1 MNVDLISLFLVQI
14 VIKTLRI
21 CRTLYLEEL
30 YADLHGAD
38 FFTGF
43 VVSRTTREGVL
54 CDTALSI
61 IKQFKLLFANLWM
74 KW

>member
-1 MNVDLISLFLVQI
+1 M
-14 VIKTLRI
+14 

-30 YADLHGAD
+30 YTDLHWAD

-43 VVSRTTREGVL
+43 VVSGTTREGAL

-61 IKQFKLLFANLWM
+61 IKFKLLFANLWM

>member
-1 MNVDLISLFLVQI
+1 M
-14 VIKTLRI
+14 

-30 YADLHGAD
+30 YTYLHGAD
-38 FFTGF
+38 FFAGF
-43 VVSRTTREGVL
+43 VVSGTTREGVL

-61 IKQFKLLFANLWM
+61 IKFKLLFANLWM

>member
-1 MNVDLISLFLVQI
+1 MNVDLIALFLVKI

-30 YADLHGAD
+30 CTDLHGEN

-43 VVSRTTREGVL
+43 VVSGTTREGVL

-61 IKQFKLLFANLWM
+61 IKFKLLFAYLWM